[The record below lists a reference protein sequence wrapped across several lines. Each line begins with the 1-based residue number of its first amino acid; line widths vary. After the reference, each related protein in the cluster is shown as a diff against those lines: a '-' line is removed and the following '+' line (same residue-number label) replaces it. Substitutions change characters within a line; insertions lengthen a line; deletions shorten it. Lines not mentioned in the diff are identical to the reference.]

1 MIKPNFDNNKRIFL
15 LIQKYKELL
24 KNRDVFIEN

>member
-1 MIKPNFDNNKRIFL
+1 MIEPNFDNNKCIFL

-24 KNRDVFIEN
+24 KNRDIFIEN